1 MGPAA
6 FLLALCAAAA
16 AGEDLA
22 WRRPPLVD
30 HGVVSFIHLPKTGG
44 TSLIMAL
51 AAWAEARGLPFFHD
65 HGTCD
70 PSHGR
75 TCEALSPRRPRTY
88 GLPTRRWEATIAA
101 AAPGALKWP
110 LLFASHGVRHGT
122 VAFWEDNADPC
133 VEINRW
139 NARVQQNFKP
149 LYLSQIEVDSAD
161 FWTNRLLSSSSRSTA
176 EKLASK
182 LSHVRTLKSG

>member
-16 AGEDLA
+16 AGDDLA

-88 GLPTRRWEATIAA
+88 GLPTRRWEATVAA

-122 VAFWEDNADPC
+122 VAFWQEHADP
-133 VEINRW
+133 VALS
-139 NARVQQNFKP
+139 ARLFGRPACYARRPRRPGGCCARAADGAP
-149 LYLSQIEVDSAD
+149 L
-161 FWTNRLLSSSSRSTA
+161 
-176 EKLASK
+176 
-182 LSHVRTLKSG
+182 